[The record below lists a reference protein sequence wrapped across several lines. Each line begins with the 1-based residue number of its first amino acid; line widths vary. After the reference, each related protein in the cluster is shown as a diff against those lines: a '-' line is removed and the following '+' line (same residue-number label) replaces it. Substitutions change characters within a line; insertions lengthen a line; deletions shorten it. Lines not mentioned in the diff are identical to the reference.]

1 MTKPARG
8 RVASLPPAGYV
19 RPRQVDPSGLVITH
33 VTEDGSST
41 TLFDFRS
48 VDCPT
53 PLLHSM
59 TQGFAVACSPG
70 GRWNSARSAENGAA
84 AMRAFIRALAE
95 QSNPPVRIEELS
107 PEVWWAWRAEVAKT
121 NRWPS
126 RIQLVQGLLTDTPG
140 VPESTRR
147 ALRARL
153 PKPKRRSYDSYSR
166 NEFHRIRSAAA
177 GIVRTG
183 LHRIETNTATLAAY
197 RAGEEPHD
205 AVRQCVGGRDW
216 TVGSLLDCLARTG
229 TLPVQRFSNARGR
242 LRSLVNLDGAKT
254 ISEALFPNSVE
265 ILAACILLVCE
276 RGYNCSVLDTLTVDD
291 IERVDDHRDDEPVY
305 LLHLDKPRRGARGR
319 YSDESLTGEAG
330 GAIARTLA
338 LTAQARE
345 TVGLLGNPTN
355 SLLVFLKAS
364 AGSRR
369 GAGLF
374 ETKVPREGHFVQ
386 CWQDR
391 TQLLADDGTPLW
403 LSLQRLRLTE
413 QVLNKR
419 PRQNSAQVS
428 ETVYRQPDPQTRK
441 EAAAVIVGGQID
453 AVEHARV
460 TVAMRTVSDHELAE
474 AQANPAA
481 LGQRLGVAPERVRLL
496 LSGALNTATGA
507 CLDFGASPF
516 AKETDDG
523 CPASF
528 LACLGCSN
536 AVATPSHIPRLVALS
551 KALERICSAVTSEV
565 WAEDYASHYARLND
579 VLVSNTTSE
588 QRVHALRQMTTE
600 DEAMLNRLLSRGL
613 DE

>member
-1 MTKPARG
+1 MTTPARG
-8 RVASLPPAGYV
+8 RSASLPPAGYV
-19 RPRQVDPSGLVITH
+19 RPPQVDPSGLVITH
-33 VTEDGSST
+33 VSEDGATT

-48 VDCPT
+48 VDCPAA
-53 PLLHSM
+53 LLNSLAH
-59 TQGFAVACSPG
+59 GFSVACGQG
-70 GRWNSARSAENGAA
+70 GRWRSARSAKNGAA
-84 AMRAFIRALAE
+84 AMRAFVQAVAQ
-95 QSNPPVRIEELS
+95 QSDPPARIEDVS
-107 PEVWWAWRAEVAKT
+107 PEVWWAWRSEMAKT

-126 RIQLVQGLLTDTPG
+126 RIQLLQGLLFDTPG
-140 VPESTRR
+140 VPESTRK

-153 PKPKRRSYDSYSR
+153 PKPKKRGYDAYSR
-166 NEFHRIRSAAA
+166 DEFHRIRSAAA

-183 LHRIETNTATLAAY
+183 LRRIETNSATLAAY
-197 RAGEEPHD
+197 RAGDESDD
-205 AVRQCVGGRDW
+205 APSQCVGGRDW

-229 TLPVQRFSNARGR
+229 TLPVQRFTSARGR

-265 ILAACILLVCE
+265 ILAACVLLVCE
-276 RGYNCSVLDTLTVDD
+276 RGYNCSVLEALTIDD
-291 IERVDDHRDDEPVY
+291 IERVDDRRDDKPVY

-355 SLLVFLKAS
+355 SLIMFLKSS

-369 GAGLF
+369 GADLF
-374 ETKVPREGHFVQ
+374 ETKVPNAAHFIQ

-391 TQLLADDGTPLW
+391 TQLLADDQTPLW

-441 EAAAVIVGGQID
+441 EAAAVIVGGQLD

-460 TVAMRTVSDHELAE
+460 TVAMRTVSEREIAE
-474 AQANPAA
+474 AQHDPAP
-481 LGQRLGVAPERVRLL
+481 LGQRLGVAPEKVRLL
-496 LSGALNTATGA
+496 LSGTLNTATAA
-507 CLDFGASPF
+507 CLDFTASPF
-516 AKETDDG
+516 ATEADES

-528 LACLGCSN
+528 LACLGCCN
-536 AVATPSHIPRLVALS
+536 AVATPSHIPRLVALAR
-551 KALERICSAVTSEV
+551 ALERTHSAVTSEV
-565 WAEDYASHYARLND
+565 WAEDYANHYARLTD
-579 VLVSNTTSE
+579 LLVSNTTPE
-588 QRVHALRQMTTE
+588 QREHAMRQVTTE
-600 DEAMLNRLLSRGL
+600 DERMLDRLLSRGL
-613 DE
+613 DR